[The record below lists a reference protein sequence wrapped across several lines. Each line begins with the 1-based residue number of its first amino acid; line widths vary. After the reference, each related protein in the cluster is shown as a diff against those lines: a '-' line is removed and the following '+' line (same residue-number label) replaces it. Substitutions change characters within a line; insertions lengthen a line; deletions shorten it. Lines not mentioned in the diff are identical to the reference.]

1 MKKVKFVGPS
11 QAFTPFGVM
20 MPGEVIEVDEKYYD
34 IERVLRGQFILADKK
49 EVIKKKKEAVGKKIV
64 PAVPKSKEE

>member
-20 MPGEVIEVDEKYYD
+20 VPGEVIEVDE
-34 IERVLRGQFILADKK
+34 
-49 EVIKKKKEAVGKKIV
+49 IKKDAQYK
-64 PAVPKSKEE
+64 